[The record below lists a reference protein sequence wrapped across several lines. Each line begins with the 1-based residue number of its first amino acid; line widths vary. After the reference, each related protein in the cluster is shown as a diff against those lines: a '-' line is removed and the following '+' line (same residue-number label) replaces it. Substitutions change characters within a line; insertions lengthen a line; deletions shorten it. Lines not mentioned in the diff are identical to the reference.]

1 MTLYLDVLY
10 DALRKGCCLLL
21 LLVFLSH
28 ACAWNPCRRSQIEEL
43 SLRCQATT
51 QLRVLFGEVWLVQ
64 TTHVKL
70 KGSVPYDREYNV
82 LAATAGV
89 VGQQQGFGCI

>member
-1 MTLYLDVLY
+1 MYPI
-10 DALRKGCCLLL
+10 CC
-21 LLVFLSH
+21 
-28 ACAWNPCRRSQIEEL
+28 CRSQIEEL

-70 KGSVPYDREYNV
+70 KGSVPHDREYNV
-82 LAATAGV
+82 LAATAG
-89 VGQQQGFGCI
+89 GAAGH

>member
-1 MTLYLDVLY
+1 VHLFTQIWKV
-10 DALRKGCCLLL
+10 LLL
-21 LLVFLSH
+21 LC
-28 ACAWNPCRRSQIEEL
+28 CAWRRSQIEEL

-70 KGSVPYDREYNV
+70 KGSVPHDREYNA
-82 LAATAGV
+82 LAATAGALARAAV
-89 VGQQQGFGCI
+89 L